1 MKELP
6 PVTVLVADD
15 HPVVRHGLV
24 TLIGKTPGLTVV
36 GEAADGD
43 TALALHRRLAPDVIL
58 VDLQMPGLDSFSV
71 IRSVRTSSPDAG
83 ILVVSTYNSDDLV
96 QRATAAGANGYLL
109 KDAPLEQ
116 LVDAIHRVAHSR
128 TPRPSPSAA
137 YVGDPR
143 SEALTGREQ
152 DVLRLLAR
160 GLSNREIGAAL
171 GISETTVKTH
181 VTSILSKLD
190 LTNRTEAASFALR
203 NLLD

>member
-1 MKELP
+1 MKE
-6 PVTVLVADD
+6 VRTVRVLVADD

-43 TALALHRRLAPDVIL
+43 TALVLHRTLAPDVIL
-58 VDLQMPGLDSFSV
+58 VDLQMPGLDGLSV
-71 IRSVRTSSPDAG
+71 IRSVRTSCPGAG
-83 ILVVSTYNSDDLV
+83 ILVVSTYDSDDLV
-96 QRATAAGANGYLL
+96 QRATAAGADGYLL
-109 KDAPLEQ
+109 KDTPLEQ
-116 LVDAIHRVAHSR
+116 LVDAIRHVAHSR
-128 TPRPSPSAA
+128 APGPAA
-137 YVGDPR
+137 YAPLAGDPL

-160 GLSNREIGAAL
+160 GITNREIGAAL
-171 GISETTVKTH
+171 GIGEATVKTH